1 MKQFPFLR
9 YIALLAILMFVV
21 GLPVAAQQKKNEDVS
36 GRIIDNSTAEPLPST
51 TLQLYEITTRRDKT
65 DTTFVKGVY
74 SDKNGHF
81 GFSSVNAGSYVLK
94 LSFLGYQSRMIPFQK
109 KRQNLSLGTLYLN
122 PEIVEL
128 DEAVVTANLPKMVV
142 KDDTLIFNADAFT
155 VPEGSVIEALVEVL
169 PGAEIDENGG
179 ITINGKA
186 VKRFKLDGRD
196 FMTGNNSA
204 VMKNLP
210 SYVIDKV
217 KVYDEKSD
225 LARLTNIDDGEDDFV
240 MEFTIK
246 KSARRGLQAN
256 PDVGYGTDNRYG
268 IRLTAMKPFGAMRYT
283 FMGNANNVNDQNFSG
298 RGGRG
303 RGNGNGQ
310 RHTQTGALDVS
321 YENNK
326 DLKMSGRV
334 TWTHSTVDNWNRTGS
349 ENFVRTRGGAFSNSI
364 SQSYSR
370 NNSWTGNMN
379 LQWTIDSVTTF
390 SFRPNVTFS
399 TNDSRSFSTS
409 ASFNTDPFEHVKNPL
424 SNEGMKTMNDLG
436 LIVNGRQNKSM
447 SYGENKNLSTQL
459 QLHRR
464 LSDSGRNVAVN
475 GNISYSKNSNRNANL
490 SMVHLYRTQD
500 SAGNDSTYQTNR
512 YTVSP
517 NNNFNYNVGLTYS
530 EPLFIFKPKTEAV
543 DTLATASNLPQE
555 NTRGNRGGGNSA
567 GGNAGGSDR
576 GGFSGGGGPGGGGP
590 GGGGSGGGNRGGNQR
605 NTGSQGIFL
614 QVNYNFRYSHQKNDP
629 LTYDFPDLGEEAFD
643 AVLQSYREWGKLF
656 GFLDNPYEEYLSTRL
671 SRYSERKEYGHNIN
685 VQLRLVLNKINMNV
699 GVSAQ
704 PQRSR
709 YIQQYLG
716 RPVDTVRT
724 VTNYTPTLN
733 LRYRFTQ
740 QSNLQVTLRGQ
751 TQQPSITQLLNIYD
765 DTNPLNI
772 TMGNPGLKPSFTTN
786 FDVNYQRQST
796 PKYVEDS
803 LGNKIPKAQRRWS
816 YSANASVRS
825 TKNTVGN
832 IVTYNED
839 TGGRISRPE
848 NFNGNWSTNGGATF
862 NISLDTLNR
871 WDVSGSVRGN
881 YNHHVSYVNLN
892 RNASSERNVTHT
904 YNLTP
909 SVSLSFRKK
918 NISVSLNTNITYA
931 RTENELQASRN
942 LTTWNF
948 QYGGNTK
955 ITFPWGT
962 SLSTDFHMYSKRG
975 YSDQSLNT
983 NELLWNA
990 QLSHAFLR
998 GKKLTVMLQWYDIL
1012 HEQSNFTRTVNAN
1025 GWTDREVNSIT
1036 SYAILHLSYRLNVFG
1051 GRQSARGGGR
1061 R

>member
-51 TLQLYEITTRRDKT
+51 TLQLYEITTRRDRT

-543 DTLATASNLPQE
+543 DTLSAASNLPQE

-567 GGNAGGSDR
+567 GGNAGGGDR
-576 GGFSGGGGPGGGGP
+576 GGFSGGGGP

-1061 R
+1061 W

>member
-51 TLQLYEITTRRDKT
+51 TLQLYEITTRRNRT

-74 SDKNGHF
+74 SDQNGHF
-81 GFSSVNAGSYVLK
+81 GFSSINAGSYVLK

-334 TWTHSTVDNWNRTGS
+334 TWTHSTADNWNRTGS

-530 EPLFIFKPKTEAV
+530 EPLYIFKPKPEPV
-543 DTLATASNLPQE
+543 DTLATDSIQPQE
-555 NTRGNRGGGNSA
+555 NMRGNR
-567 GGNAGGSDR
+567 
-576 GGFSGGGGPGGGGP
+576 GGGGPGGGSRGGNR
-590 GGGGSGGGNRGGNQR
+590 GGGNAGGGNRGGNQR
-605 NTGSQGIFL
+605 NAGSQGIFL

-629 LTYDFPDLGEEAFD
+629 LTYDFPDLGMEEFD
-643 AVLQSYREWGKLF
+643 AALQHYREWGKLF

-724 VTNYTPTLN
+724 VTNYSPTLN

-796 PKYVEDS
+796 PKYDEDS
-803 LGNKIPKAQRRWS
+803 LGNRIPKAQRRWS

-892 RNASSERNVTHT
+892 RAASSERNVTHT

-1061 R
+1061 W

>member
-1 MKQFPFLR
+1 M
-9 YIALLAILMFVV
+9 
-21 GLPVAAQQKKNEDVS
+21 
-36 GRIIDNSTAEPLPST
+36 
-51 TLQLYEITTRRDKT
+51 
-65 DTTFVKGVY
+65 
-74 SDKNGHF
+74 
-81 GFSSVNAGSYVLK
+81 
-94 LSFLGYQSRMIPFQK
+94 
-109 KRQNLSLGTLYLN
+109 
-122 PEIVEL
+122 
-128 DEAVVTANLPKMVV
+128 
-142 KDDTLIFNADAFT
+142 
-155 VPEGSVIEALVEVL
+155 
-169 PGAEIDENGG
+169 
-179 ITINGKA
+179 
-186 VKRFKLDGRD
+186 
-196 FMTGNNSA
+196 
-204 VMKNLP
+204 
-210 SYVIDKV
+210 
-217 KVYDEKSD
+217 
-225 LARLTNIDDGEDDFV
+225 
-240 MEFTIK
+240 
-246 KSARRGLQAN
+246 
-256 PDVGYGTDNRYG
+256 
-268 IRLTAMKPFGAMRYT
+268 
-283 FMGNANNVNDQNFSG
+283 
-298 RGGRG
+298 
-303 RGNGNGQ
+303 
-310 RHTQTGALDVS
+310 
-321 YENNK
+321 
-326 DLKMSGRV
+326 
-334 TWTHSTVDNWNRTGS
+334 
-349 ENFVRTRGGAFSNSI
+349 
-364 SQSYSR
+364 
-370 NNSWTGNMN
+370 
-379 LQWTIDSVTTF
+379 
-390 SFRPNVTFS
+390 
-399 TNDSRSFSTS
+399 
-409 ASFNTDPFEHVKNPL
+409 
-424 SNEGMKTMNDLG
+424 
-436 LIVNGRQNKSM
+436 
-447 SYGENKNLSTQL
+447 
-459 QLHRR
+459 
-464 LSDSGRNVAVN
+464 
-475 GNISYSKNSNRNANL
+475 
-490 SMVHLYRTQD
+490 
-500 SAGNDSTYQTNR
+500 
-512 YTVSP
+512 
-517 NNNFNYNVGLTYS
+517 
-530 EPLFIFKPKTEAV
+530 
-543 DTLATASNLPQE
+543 
-555 NTRGNRGGGNSA
+555 
-567 GGNAGGSDR
+567 
-576 GGFSGGGGPGGGGP
+576 
-590 GGGGSGGGNRGGNQR
+590 
-605 NTGSQGIFL
+605 
-614 QVNYNFRYSHQKNDP
+614 NYNFRYSHQKNDP

-839 TGGRISRPE
+839 TGGRISKPE

>member
-1 MKQFPFLR
+1 MKRFSIFQ
-9 YIALLAILMFVV
+9 YIVLIVV
-21 GLPVAAQQKKNEDVS
+21 LIFAGWLPVMAQQNKNEALN
-36 GRIIDNSTAEPLPST
+36 GRVIDNSTAEPMPNT
-51 TLQLYEITTRRDKT
+51 TLQLYEITTRRNRT
-65 DTTFVKGVY
+65 DTTFVKGAY
-74 SDKNGHF
+74 SDQNGRF
-81 GFSSVNAGSYVLK
+81 SFSSINSGTYMLK
-94 LSFLGYQSRMIPFQK
+94 LSFLGYQPRFVSFEK
-109 KRQNLSLGTLYLN
+109 KGRQNMSLGTISLN
-122 PEIVEL
+122 PEIREL
-128 DEAVVTANLPKMVV
+128 DETVVTANLPKMVV
-142 KDDTLIFNADAFT
+142 KDDTLIYNADAFT

-179 ITINGKA
+179 ITINGKQ

-225 LARLTNIDDGEDDFV
+225 LSRLTGIDDGEDDFV

-246 KSARRGLQAN
+246 KSAKRGLQAN
-256 PDVGYGTDNRYG
+256 PDLGYGTDNRYG

-283 FMGNANNVNDQNFSG
+283 FMGNANNVNDRNFSG

-310 RHTQTGALDVS
+310 RNTQTGALDIS
-321 YENNK
+321 YENDK
-326 DLKMSGRV
+326 DIKLSGRV
-334 TWTHSTVDNWNRTGS
+334 TWTHSTTDNWNRTGS
-349 ENFVRTRGGAFSNSI
+349 ENFVNTRGGSFSNSI

-390 SFRPNVTFS
+390 SFRPNFTYS
-399 TNDSRSFSTS
+399 TNDSRSHSS
-409 ASFNTDPFEHVKNPL
+409 NASFNADPFEHVTNPL
-424 SNEGMKTMNDLG
+424 SNEGLSTMNDLG
-436 LIVNGRQNKSM
+436 LVVNGRQNKSM
-447 SYGENKNLSTQL
+447 GYGENKNLSTQL

-464 LSDSGRNVAVN
+464 FSNNGRNLAVN
-475 GNISYSKNSNRNANL
+475 GNINYSKNRNRNATL
-490 SMVHLYRTQD
+490 SMVHLYKTQNA
-500 SAGNDSTYQTNR
+500 SGNDSTYQTNR

-517 NNNFNYNVGLTYS
+517 SNNFNYNVGITYT
-530 EPLFIFKPKTEAV
+530 EPLYIFKAKPEPV
-543 DTLATASNLPQE
+543 DTLSTDSILPQE
-555 NTRGNRGGGNSA
+555 NMRGNRGGGN
-567 GGNAGGSDR
+567 R
-576 GGFSGGGGPGGGGP
+576 GGGPGGGGP
-590 GGGGSGGGNRGGNQR
+590 GGGGNRGGGGNQR
-605 NTGSQGIFL
+605 NAGSQGIFL
-614 QVNYNFRYSHQKNDP
+614 QVNYNFRYSYQKSDP
-629 LTYDFPDLGEEAFD
+629 LTYDFPDLGEEAFNV
-643 AVLQSYREWGKLF
+643 VLQDYRDWNRLF
-656 GFLDNPYEEYLSTRL
+656 GCLDNPYEEYLSTRL
-671 SRYSERKEYGHNIN
+671 SRYSERKEYGHTINI
-685 VQLRLVLNKINMNV
+685 QLRYVRDKINMNL

-716 RPVDTVRT
+716 RPIDTTRT

-733 LRYRFTQ
+733 MRYRFTQ

-765 DTNPLNI
+765 DTNPLSI

-786 FDVNYQRQST
+786 FDVNYQRQSA

-803 LGNKIPKAQRRWS
+803 LGNTIPKAQRRWS
-816 YSANASVRS
+816 YSTNASVRS
-825 TKNTVGN
+825 TRNTVGN
-832 IVTYNED
+832 IVTYDEE

-871 WDVSGSVRGN
+871 WDVSGSLRGS

-892 RNASSERNVTHT
+892 RSASSERNVTHT
-904 YNLTP
+904 YNFTP

-918 NISVSLNTNITYA
+918 NISVSLNTNVTYA

-942 LTTWNF
+942 LATWNF

-990 QLSHAFLR
+990 QVSHAFLR

-1036 SYAILHLSYRLNVFG
+1036 SYAMLHLTYRINVFG

>member
-51 TLQLYEITTRRDKT
+51 TLQLYEITTRRDRT

-321 YENNK
+321 YENDK

-334 TWTHSTVDNWNRTGS
+334 TWTHSTADNWNRTGS

-543 DTLATASNLPQE
+543 DTLSTDSNLPQE
-555 NTRGNRGGGNSA
+555 NTRGNRGRGNSA
-567 GGNAGGSDR
+567 GGNAGGGDR
-576 GGFSGGGGPGGGGP
+576 GGFSGGGGP

-1061 R
+1061 W

>member
-1 MKQFPFLR
+1 MKRFSIFQ
-9 YIALLAILMFVV
+9 YIGLMVV
-21 GLPVAAQQKKNEDVS
+21 LIFAGWLPVMAQQNKNEALN
-36 GRIIDNSTAEPLPST
+36 GRVIDNSTAEPMPNT
-51 TLQLYEITTRRDKT
+51 TLQLYEITTRRNRT
-65 DTTFVKGVY
+65 DTTFVKGAY
-74 SDKNGHF
+74 SDQNGRF
-81 GFSSVNAGSYVLK
+81 SFSSINSGTYMLK
-94 LSFLGYQSRMIPFQK
+94 LSFLGYQPRFVSFEK
-109 KRQNLSLGTLYLN
+109 KGRQNMSLGTISLN
-122 PEIVEL
+122 PEIREL
-128 DEAVVTANLPKMVV
+128 DETVVTANLPKMVV
-142 KDDTLIFNADAFT
+142 KDDTLIYNADAFT

-179 ITINGKA
+179 ITINGKQ

-225 LARLTNIDDGEDDFV
+225 LSRLTGIDDGEDDFV

-246 KSARRGLQAN
+246 KSAKRGLQAN
-256 PDVGYGTDNRYG
+256 PDLGYGTDNRYG

-283 FMGNANNVNDQNFSG
+283 FMGNANNVNDRNFSG

-310 RHTQTGALDVS
+310 RNTQTGALDIS
-321 YENNK
+321 YENDK
-326 DLKMSGRV
+326 DIKLSGRV
-334 TWTHSTVDNWNRTGS
+334 TWTHSTTDNWNRTGS

-390 SFRPNVTFS
+390 SFRPNLTFS
-399 TNDSRSFSTS
+399 TNDSRSNSS
-409 ASFNTDPFEHVKNPL
+409 NASFNADPFEHVTNPL
-424 SNEGMKTMNDLG
+424 SNEGLSTMNNLG
-436 LIVNGRQNKSM
+436 LVVNGRQNKSM
-447 SYGENKNLSTQL
+447 GYGENKNLSTQL

-464 LSDSGRNVAVN
+464 FSNNGRNLAVN
-475 GNISYSKNSNRNANL
+475 GNINYSKNRNRNANL
-490 SMVHLYRTQD
+490 SMVHLYKTQNA
-500 SAGNDSTYQTNR
+500 SGNDSTYQTNR

-517 NNNFNYNVGLTYS
+517 SNNFNYNVGITYT
-530 EPLFIFKPKTEAV
+530 EPLYIFKAKPEPV
-543 DTLATASNLPQE
+543 DTLSTDSILPQE
-555 NTRGNRGGGNSA
+555 NMRGNRGGGN
-567 GGNAGGSDR
+567 R
-576 GGFSGGGGPGGGGP
+576 GGGPGGGGP
-590 GGGGSGGGNRGGNQR
+590 GGGGNRGGGGNQR
-605 NTGSQGIFL
+605 NAGSQGIFL
-614 QVNYNFRYSHQKNDP
+614 QVNYNFRYSYQKSDP
-629 LTYDFPDLGEEAFD
+629 LTYDFPDIGEEAFN
-643 AVLQSYREWGKLF
+643 AVLQDYRDWNRLF
-656 GFLDNPYEEYLSTRL
+656 GCLDNPYEEYLSTRL
-671 SRYSERKEYGHNIN
+671 SRYSERKEYGHTINI
-685 VQLRLVLNKINMNV
+685 QLRYVRDKINMNV

-716 RPVDTVRT
+716 RPIDTTRT

-733 LRYRFTQ
+733 MRYRFTQ

-765 DTNPLNI
+765 DTNPLSI

-786 FDVNYQRQST
+786 FDVNYQRQSA

-803 LGNKIPKAQRRWS
+803 LGNTIPKAQRRWS
-816 YSANASVRS
+816 YSTNASVRS
-825 TKNTVGN
+825 TRNTVGN
-832 IVTYNED
+832 IVTYDEE

-871 WDVSGSVRGN
+871 WDVSGSLRGS

-892 RNASSERNVTHT
+892 RSASSERNVTHT
-904 YNLTP
+904 YNFTP

-918 NISVSLNTNITYA
+918 NISVSLNTNVTYA

-942 LTTWNF
+942 LATWNF

-990 QLSHAFLR
+990 QVSHAFLR

-1012 HEQSNFTRTVNAN
+1012 HEQSNFSRTVNAN

-1036 SYAILHLSYRLNVFG
+1036 SYAMLHLTYRINVFG